1 MEGTHAPG
9 GNRTAPK
16 QPGLGLKKRLKLIL
30 GPDWSEAYLFILPAV
45 ILLAG
50 VVALPFLSAFL
61 LSFTNTHRF
70 EELGAFV
77 GLRNYISLWQDY
89 FFRTSVWITLQ
100 YTFWT
105 VLIKLVVGLIAAL
118 LLHRLKR
125 FTALMIGL
133 VLLPWIV
140 PEVVRATTWKGL
152 LDPLYGGVNRLLL
165 DLGLIER
172 AIPFFG
178 DVQTAL
184 PSVITVNVWAGIP
197 FFTIIL
203 LAGLKAID
211 QELYEAAAIDGA
223 SAWRQFLHISLPGLR
238 YVIIVGV
245 LLSTILAFNEF
256 TPIAVL
262 TRGGPMGATL
272 VYSIRVYEAGLNL
285 RFGMGVAMGMSL
297 VPILGLLIML
307 LSRYML
313 AGYQSGGNISTQGRG
328 PVGNLFHQLGRP
340 LRGGVRFIGTVL
352 WLVHDAAESLIERAG
367 VMMGNQSKMFRQRG
381 KWLAGL
387 GLLLLLVFEL
397 GPFYWVIITSFKTT
411 LQLTTLT
418 NVLWPKPWTLEQYE
432 LLLGPSRRFWIW
444 FGHSLLISLITPL
457 IATYMGAFGAYG
469 LTRLRWRGRG
479 TFSSLVLIAYM
490 MPGVLLLI
498 PLKLIFAAFDLEN
511 SLWSLILAYPS
522 FALPFALWMM
532 MSYYNSIP
540 EELEAAGLIDGCT
553 RFQVFWQIILPLTK
567 PALMSIFLFGMT
579 QSWGEYLFASAFLSS
594 EKAITLPVALA
605 SMVLS
610 EVAPWGEV
618 TAASILMAIPVF
630 ILYAAGQKFMV
641 AGLAAGA
648 VKGGG

>member
-1 MEGTHAPG
+1 MMRG
-9 GNRTAPK
+9 
-16 QPGLGLKKRLKLIL
+16 
-30 GPDWSEAYLFILPAV
+30 
-45 ILLAG
+45 
-50 VVALPFLSAFL
+50 
-61 LSFTNTHRF
+61 HR
-70 EELGAFV
+70 
-77 GLRNYISLWQDY
+77 
-89 FFRTSVWITLQ
+89 
-100 YTFWT
+100 
-105 VLIKLVVGLIAAL
+105 
-118 LLHRLKR
+118 
-125 FTALMIGL
+125 
-133 VLLPWIV
+133 
-140 PEVVRATTWKGL
+140 
-152 LDPLYGGVNRLLL
+152 
-165 DLGLIER
+165 
-172 AIPFFG
+172 
-178 DVQTAL
+178 
-184 PSVITVNVWAGIP
+184 
-197 FFTIIL
+197 
-203 LAGLKAID
+203 
-211 QELYEAAAIDGA
+211 
-223 SAWRQFLHISLPGLR
+223 
-238 YVIIVGV
+238 
-245 LLSTILAFNEF
+245 
-256 TPIAVL
+256 
-262 TRGGPMGATL
+262 
-272 VYSIRVYEAGLNL
+272 
-285 RFGMGVAMGMSL
+285 
-297 VPILGLLIML
+297 
-307 LSRYML
+307 
-313 AGYQSGGNISTQGRG
+313 
-328 PVGNLFHQLGRP
+328 
-340 LRGGVRFIGTVL
+340 
-352 WLVHDAAESLIERAG
+352 
-367 VMMGNQSKMFRQRG
+367 SKMFRGRG
-381 KWLAGL
+381 KWLASL
-387 GLLLLLVFEL
+387 GLLILLIFEL

-418 NVLWPKPWTLEQYE
+418 NVLWPQPWTLEQYE
-432 LLLGPSRRFWIW
+432 LLLGPSRRFWTW
-444 FGHSLLISLITPL
+444 FGHSLLVSLITPL
-457 IATYMGAFGAYG
+457 IATYVGAFGAYG